1 MSDFIAVRLQTM
13 QIEKDK
19 LWPAT
24 EDHNPVASPRTENG
38 SVNMLTNQVRPLDS
52 SRRFYL

>member
-1 MSDFIAVRLQTM
+1 MTDFIAVRLQTT

-24 EDHNPVASPRTENG
+24 EGQSLVALPRTEEG
-38 SVNMLTNQVRPLDS
+38 SVNMPTNQVRPLDS

>member
-24 EDHNPVASPRTENG
+24 EDHNPVASPRTEEG